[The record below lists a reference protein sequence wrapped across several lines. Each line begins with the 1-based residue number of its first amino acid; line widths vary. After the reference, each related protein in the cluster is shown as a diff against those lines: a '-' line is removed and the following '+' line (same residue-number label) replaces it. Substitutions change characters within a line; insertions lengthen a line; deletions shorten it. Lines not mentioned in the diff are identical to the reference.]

1 MNHTQPE
8 SSDTMLKRR
17 TLLTGALT
25 GLLLSTAAAADFP
38 AKAVRIVVPYVA
50 GGTSDIVARH
60 IGQRLDERLGQPMII
75 DTPPISLRS
84 PS

>member
-1 MNHTQPE
+1 
-8 SSDTMLKRR
+8 MLKRR

-25 GLLLSTAAAADFP
+25 WLLLSTAAAADFP
-38 AKAVRIVVPYVA
+38 SKTDRIVVPSAA
-50 GGTSDIVARH
+50 GGASDIVARH

-75 DTPPISLRS
+75 NTPPISLRS